1 MLASTRTIW
10 TAEEGSLPES
20 NASPRARLL
29 EFYGRAFGVP
39 EEDLSSLC
47 VTEKGAETW
56 VASAQFPPEV
66 HTRRPPGLRALRWMP
81 DGPKPTSAFLSAL
94 GERIRRARIDLD
106 LATLRALLL
115 GRRVPVARPDSYVAL
130 SHRGLVLGCGRV
142 QRSELHALIPTGRR
156 RELLEVLEDTKPPET
171 AKV

>member
-1 MLASTRTIW
+1 
-10 TAEEGSLPES
+10 LPES
-20 NASPRARLL
+20 NASPKERLL

-39 EEDLSSLC
+39 EEDLSPLC

-56 VASAQFPPEV
+56 VASAELPPEV

-115 GRRVPVARPDSYVAL
+115 GRRVPVALPDSYVAL

-142 QRSELHALIPTGRR
+142 QRSELHALMPTGRR
-156 RELLEVLEDTKPPET
+156 RELLEVLENPTPPKT
-171 AKV
+171 AKL

>member
-1 MLASTRTIW
+1 M
-10 TAEEGSLPES
+10 PES
-20 NASPRARLL
+20 SASPRERLL

-47 VTEKGAETW
+47 VTEQGAESW

-81 DGPKPTSAFLSAL
+81 DGPKPTSTFLSAL

>member
-1 MLASTRTIW
+1 M
-10 TAEEGSLPES
+10 PES
-20 NASPRARLL
+20 NASPKNRLL
-29 EFYGRAFGVP
+29 EFYERVFGVP
-39 EEDLSSLC
+39 EEDLSPLC

-56 VASAQFPPEV
+56 VASALLPPEV
-66 HTRRPPGLRALRWMP
+66 HARRPPGLRALRWMP

-94 GERIRRARIDLD
+94 GERIRRSRIDLD

-115 GRRVPVARPDSYVAL
+115 GRRIPVALPDSYVAL

-142 QRSELHALIPTGRR
+142 QRSELHTLIPTGRR

>member
-1 MLASTRTIW
+1 M
-10 TAEEGSLPES
+10 PES
-20 NASPRARLL
+20 NASPRERLL

-47 VTEKGAETW
+47 VTEQGAESW
-56 VASAQFPPEV
+56 VASAQFSPEV

-81 DGPKPTSAFLSAL
+81 DGPKPTSTFLSAL

>member
-1 MLASTRTIW
+1 
-10 TAEEGSLPES
+10 LPES
-20 NASPRARLL
+20 NASPRERLL

-47 VTEKGAETW
+47 VTEQGAESW
-56 VASAQFPPEV
+56 VASAQFSPEV

-81 DGPKPTSAFLSAL
+81 DGPKPTSTFLSAL